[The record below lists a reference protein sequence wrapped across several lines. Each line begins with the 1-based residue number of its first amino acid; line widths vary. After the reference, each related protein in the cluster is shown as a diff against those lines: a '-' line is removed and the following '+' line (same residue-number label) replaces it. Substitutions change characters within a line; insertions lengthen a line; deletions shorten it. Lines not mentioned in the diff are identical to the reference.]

1 MIHHTRLNRILDTW
15 SQDLDTNIRTYEDL
29 IEGCNDIIKY
39 KMDLA
44 GDGGF
49 QVYLS
54 YIDVMVNRDIIEQQL
69 MEQFLQYRRF
79 TKLEAKTEEDFL
91 TFLKRTGIAVAD
103 IRPAQ
108 SMDDAVNAVLSGDSM
123 MLIEGY
129 AGALVIATRAWPNR
143 GIGQTETE
151 KVVRG
156 PKEAFTET
164 IRFNTVLIRRRIRD
178 TRLKVKQKQLG
189 TRSRTDIAILYMED
203 LVRPE
208 ILNELKNRLERYNI
222 DAVLETGTIEQL
234 IEEKWYSPF
243 PQMQYTERPDKA
255 ASALLEGRVVVAVD
269 TTPYVLILPSTL
281 NTFMQASED
290 YYNRW
295 AISAMIR
302 CIRYMAMLLA
312 MGTPGLY
319 IALTTFHPA
328 MLPSSLLFS
337 IAASREGVPFYA
349 TLEVIIM
356 EIAFEMLREAGLR
369 LPSAIGHT
377 VSIVGGLII
386 GQAAVEAGIASPIV
400 VIIVS
405 LTAIASFTIPNDG
418 FVSAIR
424 ICKYIII
431 GASSILG
438 LYGFMLAILGILI
451 HLSGLKSFGI
461 PYLSPFSFWE
471 VNEGEDLKDS
481 ILRAPITSMRK
492 RPVYSRR
499 GHRVRMTEVSGEN
512 KDGKS

>member
-1 MIHHTRLNRILDTW
+1 MHPHTRENRIIGHWTGSLE
-15 SQDLDTNIRTYEDL
+15 QNIQTYETL
-29 IEGCNDIIKY
+29 IEGCNDIVKY
-39 KMDLA
+39 AMDLA

-49 QVYLS
+49 RVYIS
-54 YIDVMVNRDIIEQQL
+54 YIDVMINRNIIEQQL
-69 MEQFLQYRRF
+69 MEQFLNYRRF
-79 TKLEAKTEEDFL
+79 TELAKNTGEDFI
-91 TFLKRTGIAVAD
+91 TYLKRTGIAVAD
-103 IRPAQ
+103 IRTERTVDA
-108 SMDDAVNAVLSGDSM
+108 AVNAVLSGDSM
-123 MLIEGY
+123 MLVDGSDQAIIIG
-129 AGALVIATRAWPNR
+129 TRAWPNR
-143 GIGQTETE
+143 GVGEAQTE

-189 TRSRTDIAILYMED
+189 TRSRTDAAILYMED

-208 ILNELKNRLERYNI
+208 VLHELERRLEIYSI

-234 IEEKWYSPF
+234 IEDKWYSPF
-243 PQMQYTERPDKA
+243 PQMQCTERPDKA
-255 ASALLEGRVVVAVD
+255 ASALLEGRIVLAID

-295 AISAMIR
+295 AVSAMIR
-302 CIRYMAMLLA
+302 FLRYVAMFLA
-312 MGTPGLY
+312 MCTPGLY

-328 MLPSSLLFS
+328 MLPSSLIFS
-337 IAASREGVPFYA
+337 IAASRDGVPFYA
-349 TLEVIIM
+349 TIEVIIM

-369 LPSAIGHT
+369 LPSAVGHT
-377 VSIVGGLII
+377 VSVVGGLII

-405 LTAIASFTIPNDG
+405 LTAIASFVIPNEG

-424 ICKYIII
+424 LCKYIII
-431 GASSILG
+431 AASALLG
-438 LYGFMLAILGILI
+438 LYGFMLAVLGILV

-461 PYLSPFSFWE
+461 PYLSPFSFWG
-471 VNEGEDLKDS
+471 VNEGEDRKDS
-481 ILRAPITSMRK
+481 LLRAPIAAMRK
-492 RPVYSRR
+492 RPVYSRDGCRIRLVKR
-499 GHRVRMTEVSGEN
+499 GKR
-512 KDGKS
+512 DGK